1 MTQMPNDE
9 GVVILFLN
17 SFMPNL
23 YSASEQEPLAST
35 VTLCFVAS
43 GLRSRDM
50 PVPVM
55 LCRKRRLTT
64 LSQVLVVN
72 AFLSLSLSLS
82 LPPSLSLSLSVYD
95 YEVHTFMDIYTRWQC
110 TQECECMCER
120 ACFTE
125 CMTPAWA
132 KKQCS
137 SRVSSCFLVP
147 CCSKNV
153 YARRESKSVV
163 FPHHSFHLLGLVS
176 TNCS

>member
-55 LCRKRRLTT
+55 HCRKRRLTR

-72 AFLSLSLSLS
+72 AFLSLSLSLYLS
-82 LPPSLSLSLSVYD
+82 LYLSLSLSLSLSLYD
-95 YEVHTFMDIYTRWQC
+95 YEVHTFMDIYTPWQC
-110 TQECECMCER
+110 TQSASACAR
-120 ACFTE
+120 A
-125 CMTPAWA
+125 PA
-132 KKQCS
+132 
-137 SRVSSCFLVP
+137 SRS
-147 CCSKNV
+147 
-153 YARRESKSVV
+153 A
-163 FPHHSFHLLGLVS
+163 
-176 TNCS
+176 